1 MITERLAE
9 FAADLR
15 DEAVPAVAIGRAG
28 DALVDTLGVALAGSR
43 HRVAELAR
51 TIVPETGER
60 EASVWGGGGTRIRAD
75 DAAFLNAIHTHA
87 LDFDDSSPALRGH
100 PSCTLMPVAVAV
112 GEATGANGRSVL
124 AAYAIGLRSEE
135 RRVGEEWVSTCRSR
149 WSPDHEKKNK
159 TQEAQLRRG
168 LATVK

>member
-28 DALVDTLGVALAGSR
+28 DALVDTRGGARAGSR

-87 LDFDDSSPALRGH
+87 LDFDDSSPALHGH

-112 GEATGANGRSVL
+112 GEATEANGRSVL
-124 AAYAIGLRSEE
+124 AAYAIGLAVATRISSARSEE
-135 RRVGEEWVSTCRSR
+135 HQSELQSLMRNTYAVF
-149 WSPDHEKKNK
+149 
-159 TQEAQLRRG
+159 G
-168 LATVK
+168 L